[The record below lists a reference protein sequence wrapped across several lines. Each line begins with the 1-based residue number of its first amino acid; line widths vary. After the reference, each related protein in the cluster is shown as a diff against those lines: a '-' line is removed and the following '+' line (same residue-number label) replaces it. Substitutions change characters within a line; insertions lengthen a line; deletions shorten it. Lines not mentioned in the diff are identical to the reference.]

1 MKNLEEHRKLSF
13 TTFISW
19 YAGLLVASFALAF
32 TLPTLW
38 PVDRESVFAGY
49 MMGVFSLGAL
59 RRPEILFQI
68 LRSTGWFALI
78 ESDRVMQF
86 LLGAVALLMATAL
99 IGWWS
104 FL

>member
-1 MKNLEEHRKLSF
+1 MKSHSKHCTLSF
-13 TTFISW
+13 TTFLLW
-19 YAGLLVASFALAF
+19 YAGLLAASFALAF

-38 PVDRESVFAGY
+38 PVDRESIFAGY
-49 MMGVFSLGAL
+49 MAGVFSLGAL
-59 RRPEILFQI
+59 RRPEILFQV

-86 LLGAVALLMATAL
+86 LLGAVALLMGTAM